1 MVINTNVKYNFI
13 NPSHPAIEPW
23 FLTGFTDGESC
34 FTISIFRSK
43 EFKTGW
49 GVNTIFQIG
58 LHRKDEALLKQIQSF
73 FGVGS
78 IIKHGPESILYRVGS
93 VKDLAVLIKHF
104 DNYPLQNKKQA
115 DYFLFRIVVNLINN
129 KVHLTMEGLRK
140 IVVVRA
146 SMNWGLSN
154 QLEAAFPN
162 ITPAQKPLVRNLPIP
177 DTNWLAGFASAE
189 GSFHVKFLKS
199 KTKLGEAVILCFKLT
214 QHSRDEQLMKRLI
227 EYLDCGNIYRHKE
240 LIDFQVTK
248 FSDLIN
254 KVIPFFDKFPILGV
268 KYEDFLDFCKIAD
281 IMKVKGH
288 LTASGLDQIR
298 IIKAGMNRRRKILCA
313 SKDVLK

>member
-1 MVINTNVKYNFI
+1 MV
-13 NPSHPAIEPW
+13 H
-23 FLTGFTDGESC
+23 
-34 FTISIFRSK
+34 FRA
-43 EFKTGW
+43 E
-49 GVNTIFQIG
+49 
-58 LHRKDEALLKQIQSF
+58 
-73 FGVGS
+73 
-78 IIKHGPESILYRVGS
+78 S
-93 VKDLAVLIKHF
+93 VKDLSKIIKHF
-104 DNYPLQNKKQA
+104 DAYPLITQKQA
-115 DYFLFRIVVNLINN
+115 DYLLFKEVLNLINR
-129 KVHLTMEGLRK
+129 KEHLTMEGLRK
-140 IVVVRA
+140 IVALRA
-146 SMNWGLSN
+146 SINWGLSN

-162 ITPAQKPLVRNLPIP
+162 ITPAQKPLVQNLPIP

-199 KTKLGEAVILCFKLT
+199 KTKLGQAVILCFKIT

-240 LIDFQVTK
+240 LIDLQVTK

-268 KYEDFLDFCKIAD
+268 KYEDFSDFCKVAD

-298 IIKAGMNRRRKILCA
+298 IIKAGMNRRRKI
-313 SKDVLK
+313 

>member
-1 MVINTNVKYNFI
+1 MINTNVKYNFI
-13 NPSHPAIEPW
+13 NPSHRRIEPW
-23 FLTGFTDGESC
+23 FLTGIADGESC

-58 LHRKDEALLKQIQSF
+58 LNKKDKALLEQIQSF
-73 FGVGS
+73 FGVG
-78 IIKHGPESILYRVGS
+78 IITKHGPAESIQYRVGS

-104 DNYPLQNKKQA
+104 DNYPLQTKKRA
-115 DYFLFRIVVNLINN
+115 DYLLFKMVVDLINN
-129 KVHLTMEGLRK
+129 KEHLTMEGLRK
-140 IVVVRA
+140 IVALRA
-146 SMNWGLSN
+146 SINWGLSN

-162 ITPAQKPLVRNLPIP
+162 ITPAQKPLVQNLPIP

-189 GSFHVKFLKS
+189 GSFHVKFIKS
-199 KTKLGEAVILCFKLT
+199 KTKLGEAVILCFKIT

-240 LIDFQVTK
+240 LIDLQVTK

-268 KYEDFLDFCKIAD
+268 KYEDFSDFCKVAD

-298 IIKAGMNRRRKILCA
+298 IIKAGMNRRRKI
-313 SKDVLK
+313 